1 MRLPTEREPPGG
13 RSVRAAV
20 ENEKGELLHWW
31 SLWSPAPN
39 CGAKLRYGPGQ
50 VALAGSNRRLQKNV
64 CHPLFDPIQ
73 NEVDRPLLSRADSFA
88 GGRKKVEPVVY
99 SRAQIARLIPQI
111 YRCGA
116 GFSE

>member
-1 MRLPTEREPPGG
+1 MPGG
-13 RSVRAAV
+13 FQVKHSKGAEVAAILVLQVQVR
-20 ENEKGELLHWW
+20 NQYPRPPTHFR
-31 SLWSPAPN
+31 
-39 CGAKLRYGPGQ
+39 GAKLRYGPGQ

-64 CHPLFDPIQ
+64 RHPIFDPIQ